1 MSFTFVF
8 PGQGAQS
15 IGMGQAL
22 AKAYSKARN
31 VFEEVDDALKFKLS
45 ELIWEGSIDDLTL
58 TKNAQPALMAT
69 SIAAFRAIE
78 EEDLI
83 PDNISFFAGHSL
95 GEYSALCAAG
105 ALELSATAKLLRTR
119 GEAMQEA
126 VPIGIGG
133 MAAILGLDFQT
144 VENIAAQ
151 AAQTQICQA
160 ANDNDPNQ
168 VVISGNLEAVERAI
182 IIAKESG
189 AKRAI
194 LLPVSA
200 PFHCKLMQPA
210 SNIME
215 EALSKVTI
223 KKPKV
228 PILANYSALPVVEPS
243 DIKDSLVDQIMGRV
257 RWRESIEYLYK
268 NGVKYVYEVGAGK
281 ALSGMIKRVNKDIT
295 CQNIGSPEDL
305 NKILFIKS

>member
-78 EEDLI
+78 EEGLI

-105 ALELSATAKLLRTR
+105 ALELSVTAKLLRTR
-119 GEAMQEA
+119 GEAMQKA

-151 AAQTQICQA
+151 AAQTKICQA
-160 ANDNDPNQ
+160 ANDNDPKQ

-281 ALSGMIKRVNKDIT
+281 ALSGMIKRINKDIT